1 MLPKKLFALLVASEP
16 DDCIQELKAVLKQ
29 QQIEIYSAESC
40 EEVER
45 LLDQTHPELVFTAK
59 LLGDGTWRDVIHMA
73 ESVSVPTNVIVVSQH
88 NDIRFYIS
96 AMDYGA
102 FDFILPPFEADAIA
116 HAVHMASESVR
127 RKRESQAIKAVA

>member
-1 MLPKKLFALLVASEP
+1 MLPKKLFALLVAPEP

-45 LLDQTHPELVFTAK
+45 LLDQTHPELVFTSK
-59 LLGDGTWRDVIHMA
+59 LLSDGTWRDVIHMA
-73 ESVSVPTNVIVVSQH
+73 ENISVPTNVIVVSKH
-88 NDIRFYIS
+88 NDIRFYTA

-102 FDFILPPFEADAIA
+102 FDFILPPFETDAIT
-116 HAVHMASESVR
+116 HAVCMASESVR
-127 RKRESQAIKAVA
+127 RKRVSQAMKAVA

>member
-1 MLPKKLFALLVASEP
+1 MSRKLFALLVASEP

-29 QQIEIYSAESC
+29 QQVEIYCAESC

-59 LLGDGTWRDVIHMA
+59 FLSDGTWRDVIHMA
-73 ESVSVPTNVIVVSQH
+73 ENISVPTNVIVVSKR

-102 FDFILPPFEADAIA
+102 FDFILPPFETDAIA
-116 HAVHMASESVR
+116 RAVRMASESVR
-127 RKRESQAIKAVA
+127 RKRISQAMEAVA

>member
-1 MLPKKLFALLVASEP
+1 MLPKKLFALLVASEL

-29 QQIEIYSAESC
+29 QQIEIYSAETC

-59 LLGDGTWRDVIHMA
+59 LLNDGTWRDVIHMA
-73 ESVSVPTNVIVVSQH
+73 ENVSVPTNVIVVSHH

-102 FDFILPPFEADAIA
+102 FDFILPPFETDAIA
-116 HAVHMASESVR
+116 HAVRMASESVR
-127 RKRESQAIKAVA
+127 RKRVSQAMEAVA